1 MTPPRVVYPRRLW
14 LLAALAAVLFGLSLL
29 GLEQRDDSW
38 LLKVGGRPLDVRG
51 ATWAAWQDATRDC
64 TRVQRL
70 DPSTA
75 EPIGG
80 PAVRAPLPA
89 EATAAAAV
97 RALRGFSPPDSESAR
112 VWRLDHWA
120 PGAPEAMPP
129 KTGAP
134 GPVWWV
140 LQAEFDRL
148 EPVVVLVR
156 QEGPD
161 AQVLAAATGTVAHLP
176 FGAAAPPPRAAVR
189 FRQTFELAEQGG
201 RYVRERGHAHH
212 RPVSA
217 LATSAVRMSIRRWLR
232 CWSSALPPSCTP
244 SR

>member
-29 GLEQRDDSW
+29 GVEHRDDSW

-51 ATWAAWQDATRDC
+51 AAWAAWQDATRDC

-70 DPSTA
+70 HPSTA
-75 EPIGG
+75 EAIGG
-80 PAVRAPLPA
+80 PAAQTALPA
-89 EATAAAAV
+89 EATAAAAAV

-112 VWRLDHWA
+112 VRRLDHWA
-120 PGAPEAMPP
+120 PGAAEAMPP
-129 KTGAP
+129 KTGAV

-161 AQVLAAATGTVAHLP
+161 AHMLAAGVWSGTTLP
-176 FGAAAPPPRAAVR
+176 WNPAWRIRRFLAERVPQAPAALLACIDPLGVFAQPPRP
-189 FRQTFELAEQGG
+189 L
-201 RYVRERGHAHH
+201 
-212 RPVSA
+212 
-217 LATSAVRMSIRRWLR
+217 
-232 CWSSALPPSCTP
+232 
-244 SR
+244 